1 MVLRQSYFTETRVQE
16 EEGMGE
22 GWKKEG
28 GQEDGRRKES
38 EGGMKGGRQKN
49 EGREGKDCR
58 KER

>member
-1 MVLRQSYFTETRVQE
+1 MQE